1 MMRAAESVGKNSA
14 VFAGRTFSQDLSV
27 VNTMRGQPLT
37 YRFCIRCRDAMRP
50 NHANH

>member
-14 VFAGRTFSQDLSV
+14 VFAGRGFSHDLRV
-27 VNTMRGQPLT
+27 VNAMRPQPLT
-37 YRFCIRCRDAMRP
+37 YRFCICCRDATRP